1 MHWKPWLIILV
12 MMSAT
17 LSGCLSDDS
26 NINNGSSSYS
36 SYPEPWDRANLIYDD
51 SDVFSRVSVN
61 GTFNIS
67 APQSVYVPVPTITAA
82 DGGAGITGGAEV
94 HLGLWLPEIEG
105 CDFTA
110 GNISEECK
118 VPVLALSLIHI

>member
-26 NINNGSSSYS
+26 DNDNGSSSYS
-36 SYPEPWDRANLIYDD
+36 SYPEPWDRAKLIYDD

-94 HLGLWLPEIEG
+94 HLGLWLPEIEAVSY
-105 CDFTA
+105 THLTLPTTPY
-110 GNISEECK
+110 
-118 VPVLALSLIHI
+118 V